1 MCHCLKSRS
10 NKAAQIGSFQE
21 LNIPKIVQNIII
33 IYFYV
38 FKYAFQT
45 TNMPTKCNSAH
56 TSLQNDQGPK
66 STNLCI
72 ITPHRAP
79 TKCRPWI
86 REKNIGISAHQAE
99 KNHICLLFFFH
110 SNSLHKVVHLLTFW
124 PPARPR
130 PRTQESYHRITQWAS
145 VLGTCFATML

>member
-1 MCHCLKSRS
+1 
-10 NKAAQIGSFQE
+10 
-21 LNIPKIVQNIII
+21 
-33 IYFYV
+33 
-38 FKYAFQT
+38 
-45 TNMPTKCNSAH
+45 MPTKCNSAH

-99 KNHICLLFFFH
+99 KKQICLLFFSH

-130 PRTQESYHRITQWAS
+130 PRPRPNHSVGFRFGNLFWDHALILDNFLRMSQGTLWSRIWLWKPLVADNI
-145 VLGTCFATML
+145 VLLENFWMPHCK